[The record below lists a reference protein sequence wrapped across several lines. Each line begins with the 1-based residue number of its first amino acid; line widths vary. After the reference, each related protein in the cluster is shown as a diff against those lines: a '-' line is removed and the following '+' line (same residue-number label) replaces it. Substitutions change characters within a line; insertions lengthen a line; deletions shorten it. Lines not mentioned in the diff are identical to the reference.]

1 MVPVMNG
8 SWFRGMSAWVM
19 ITGIVVV
26 CLAIAILNLLDRH
39 VIEAT
44 AAQHLHAEF
53 LRAASAVSRI
63 IGKKGDI
70 RDTEAIGE
78 AFQDIFELRPCI
90 RRLSVYEVT
99 PTAGTLVFSSEP
111 AAEPRALTEQ
121 ERSELAAGRSIAHLD
136 SSTKDRAWII
146 AAPIVMNGH
155 VVGAL
160 RGRFSLW
167 KYDGLIKEEGRLA
180 RDVGVGAVL
189 ITSLVFLLLIR
200 VKVHSPV
207 RQLLLAMRRAE
218 AGDLTGHA
226 PLIGT
231 SDIQEIAIQF
241 NRLLDR
247 IRDEIADKERLL
259 KDIQGFNNTLMTKIA
274 ETREELQRANQLLVE
289 ARIKTE
295 RAQKLAALG
304 ELSAVV
310 AHELG
315 NPLNA
320 ISGYLQ
326 LLAKEPDSR
335 ARQRHLDLIRCEIM
349 RMVATIQH
357 ILDSTRVQVTAAPVD
372 LNRLVQEVMTLIY
385 PGLPGRRI
393 VVKAELDP
401 VLPPVAGDQRALHG
415 VIFNLVTNAVQAMPL
430 GGELHIRTQRALRG
444 SIEGHIILAGGPDLA
459 DDAVRLSVG
468 DTGQG
473 IAPEHVARIFEPFFT
488 TRQSEGGTGLG
499 LAICQRVVSSLG
511 GRLIVRS
518 MVGQGTTVI
527 VDLPVSNTSGVQ
539 EN

>member
-1 MVPVMNG
+1 
-8 SWFRGMSAWVM
+8 MSAWVM
-19 ITGIVVV
+19 ITGIAVV

-44 AAQHLHAEF
+44 AAQHLHVEF

-63 IGKKGDI
+63 ISKKGDI
-70 RDTEAIGE
+70 RDTEAISE
-78 AFQDIFELRPCI
+78 AFQDIFELRPGI

-99 PTAGTLVFSSEP
+99 PTAGALIFSSDA
-111 AAEPRALTEQ
+111 AAEPRSLTEQ

-136 SSTKDRAWII
+136 SSTEDRAWII
-146 AAPIVMNGH
+146 AAPIVMNGY

-189 ITSLVFLLLIR
+189 VTSLVFLLLIR
-200 VKVHSPV
+200 VKVQGPV
-207 RQLLLAMRRAE
+207 RQLLLVMRRAE

-231 SDIQEIAIQF
+231 SDIQELASQF
-241 NRLLDR
+241 NCMLDR
-247 IRDEIADKERLL
+247 IRDAIADRERLL
-259 KDIQGFNNTLMTKIA
+259 KEVQHFNNTLMTTIA
-274 ETREELQRANQLLVE
+274 EVREELQRANQSLIE
-289 ARIKTE
+289 ARITTE
-295 RAQKLAALG
+295 RAQKLAAIG

-320 ISGYLQ
+320 ISGHLQ
-326 LLAKEPDSR
+326 LMAKEPDIS
-335 ARQRHLDLIRCEIM
+335 AQQRHLAFIQSEIT
-349 RMVATIQH
+349 RMVGILRH
-357 ILDSTRVQVTAAPVD
+357 ILDSTRVRVTSDQVD
-372 LNRLVQEVMTLIY
+372 LNHLIQEVLTLIV
-385 PGLPGRRI
+385 PGLSERRI
-393 VVKAELDP
+393 VVKAELEP

-430 GGELHIRTQRALRG
+430 GGELHLHTERVSRVA
-444 SIEGHIILAGGPDLA
+444 IEGHVILAGSQDL
-459 DDAVRLSVG
+459 DVGAVRLTVG

-473 IAPEHVARIFEPFFT
+473 IEPEHLARIFEPFFT

-499 LAICQRVVSSLG
+499 LAICQRVLSSLG
-511 GRLIVRS
+511 CRLMVRS
-518 MVGQGTTVI
+518 RVGQGTTFVI
-527 VDLPVSNTSGVQ
+527 DLPLWKASAAG
-539 EN
+539 EDAE